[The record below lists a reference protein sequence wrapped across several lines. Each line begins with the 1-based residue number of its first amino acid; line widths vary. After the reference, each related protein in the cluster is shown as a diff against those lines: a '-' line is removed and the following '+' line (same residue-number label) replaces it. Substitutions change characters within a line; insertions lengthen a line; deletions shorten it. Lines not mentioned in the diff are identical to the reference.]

1 MRKNNKKGFT
11 IVELVI
17 VIAVI
22 AILAAVLIPTFAG
35 MISKANESKAL
46 QEAKNAYT
54 NDLALLDGQATNY
67 MNLDYKEAAY
77 TAVADDVTSP
87 VAGETYF
94 TRSEEYKEV
103 TVTSNTFAELKTTL
117 YIEDGG
123 SYTAVEETATFD
135 ETTTYYV
142 KEDVYTAVELTEFE
156 SDTTYYY
163 RKSICAG
170 TFSGENYT
178 TYTYEAEGSEYKCT
192 YTNGSWD
199 VEKKN

>member
-22 AILAAVLIPTFAG
+22 AILAAVLIPTFAS
-35 MISKANESKAL
+35 MINKANESKAL

-54 NDLALLDGQATNY
+54 ADLALLDGQATNY
-67 MNLDYKEAAY
+67 SKDEYYTYKI
-77 TAVADDVTSP
+77 T
-87 VAGETYF
+87 
-94 TRSEEYKEV
+94 
-103 TVTSNTFAELKTTL
+103 
-117 YIEDGG
+117 
-123 SYTAVEETATFD
+123 
-135 ETTTYYV
+135 
-142 KEDVYTAVELTEFE
+142 
-156 SDTTYYY
+156 SDTTFASDKNYYTKSGEKY
-163 RKSICAG
+163 VKAEVTANETVTAGIYYEKDTSICSG
-170 TFSGENYT
+170 VFSGTDYT